1 MQRGRGRSGR
11 WGQALTLA
19 ASLAPT
25 LALAHPGDHAAMGL
39 SQVAHHIATSPDHLA
54 ELVIAGLFA
63 LGGAVRLARR
73 ARR

>member
-1 MQRGRGRSGR
+1 
-11 WGQALTLA
+11 
-19 ASLAPT
+19 
-25 LALAHPGDHAAMGL
+25 MGL